1 MFEERQELKRPGE
14 LPKSTRSTDMCQEA
28 QTRPS
33 EGDIVRELF
42 TYHSP
47 NQLQAIAYETVR
59 NAAKHLA
66 EVILA
71 NVPHGADRTT
81 AIRKL
86 REAVMTANVGIALNG
101 LSL

>member
-1 MFEERQELKRPGE
+1 MFEESGKLRGPGE
-14 LPKSTRSTDMCQEA
+14 MPKIARATDICQEA

-86 REAVMTANVGIALNG
+86 REAVMTANAGIALNG